1 MTPLVLV
8 FLVNPAFTHTISLKH
23 VDSKTCNKQNCD
35 VGSCGVGVEETH
47 TLSLSAIFTIK

>member
-23 VDSKTCNKQNCD
+23 VDSKMCNKQNCD